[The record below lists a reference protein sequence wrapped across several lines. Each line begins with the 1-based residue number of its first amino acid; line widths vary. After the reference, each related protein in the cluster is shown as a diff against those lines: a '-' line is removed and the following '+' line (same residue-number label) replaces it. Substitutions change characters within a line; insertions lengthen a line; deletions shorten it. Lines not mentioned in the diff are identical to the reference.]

1 MPLEKL
7 KRGKWAWAYLMNQKI
22 RPNYHTVVLISH
34 ASKIMLKILQASLQQ
49 YINQELPDV
58 QAGFRKSRGTEIKL
72 PTSVGSQK
80 TQDDSR
86 KAYISASLTMLKSLT
101 VWITTNWK
109 ILKEMGIPE
118 HLTYLLQSMYVGQ
131 EATVRTRCGTIDCF
145 KIGKGE
151 HKGCKMSPCLCNICR
166 VYQVKYRAG

>member
-101 VWITTNWK
+101 VWITTNLGK
-109 ILKEMGIPE
+109 IFFFKNFTLQYCISFAIHQQESSTGVPMFLILTLLPTFFPIPS
-118 HLTYLLQSMYVGQ
+118 LWVIS
-131 EATVRTRCGTIDCF
+131 
-145 KIGKGE
+145 
-151 HKGCKMSPCLCNICR
+151 
-166 VYQVKYRAG
+166 VYQTQASCTLHRT